1 MSTAVSSTIA
11 ASFPTHDQAEAAIEE
26 LWHSGFAHED
36 IGIAGPSDTLRKAQ
50 TAGGALDESGGHGAA
65 IGAATGG
72 VAGALVGGLVAALLP
87 GIGMVLTGGLLVED
101 ILATAT
107 GAAAGGFLGPFVAL
121 GLSSDE
127 AKHFSGELK
136 AGRTIVVVKTELRAP
151 DALEIFHRH
160 AGHGLDQGE
169 DAGLDGVGE
178 AIPGSN
184 QAG

>member
-11 ASFPTHDQAEAAIEE
+11 ASFPTHEQAEAAIEE

-36 IGIAGPSDTLRKAQ
+36 IGIAGPNEPVRTAQ
-50 TAGGALDESGGHGAA
+50 TVGGALDEAGGHGAA
-65 IGAATGG
+65 VGAATGG
-72 VAGALVGGLVAALLP
+72 VAGAVVGGLVAALVP
-87 GIGMVLTGGLLVED
+87 GIGMVLTGGLLAGV
-101 ILATAT
+101 ILASAT
-107 GAAAGGFLGPFVAL
+107 GAAAGGYLGPFVAL

-136 AGRTIVVVKTELRAP
+136 AGRTIVVVKTEQRAP
-151 DALEIFHRH
+151 EALEILHRH
-160 AGHGLDQGE
+160 AGRGLDQSE
-169 DAGLDGVGE
+169 DAGLDGRGE